1 MPPGP
6 VVSNASP
13 LVGLSVVG
21 HLELLREFYSEVWIP
36 PAVWQEVVESGADK
50 AGSPEVA
57 AAAAAGWLRVAD
69 TVDRHLVA
77 VAGAGLGAGEAEA
90 ITLALSN
97 QAALL
102 IIDEA
107 KGRRRAMEYNLT
119 LTGVVGILT
128 QAARDGIIDTLQA
141 DLDHLRQ
148 AEFRISARLYQ
159 QALRAARPATN

>member
-1 MPPGP
+1 MPPGT

-21 HLELLREFYSEVWIP
+21 HLELLRDFYGEVWIP

-69 TVDRHLVA
+69 TVDRQLVA

-90 ITLALSN
+90 IALALSS

-128 QAARDGIIDTLQA
+128 QAAREGIIDTLQA

-148 AEFRISARLYQ
+148 AEFRISDRLYQ
-159 QALRAARPATN
+159 QALRAARLATN

>member
-21 HLELLREFYSEVWIP
+21 HLELLREFYGEVWIP

-69 TVDRHLVA
+69 TVDRQLVA

-90 ITLALSN
+90 IALALSN

-128 QAARDGIIDTLQA
+128 QAAREGIIDTLQA
-141 DLDHLRQ
+141 DLDHLRSVN
-148 AEFRISARLYQ
+148 FRISDRLYQ
-159 QALRAARPATN
+159 QALRAARPVTN